1 MSIELI
7 EELKKVNG
15 ALPYDGD
22 ASVQVL
28 LPTIDGRILRVGVT
42 DNDVSE
48 APDKV
53 WFDYYKGLNEEIKN
67 LKLWIKLESHY
78 DLKNQKKHEF
88 LVN

>member
-28 LPTIDGRILRVGVT
+28 LP
-42 DNDVSE
+42 S
-48 APDKV
+48 
-53 WFDYYKGLNEEIKN
+53 
-67 LKLWIKLESHY
+67 LKRK
-78 DLKNQKKHEF
+78 
-88 LVN
+88 